1 MRLKKAFNN
10 NALLALDENEEEVI
24 VMGKGIAFGKK
35 SGDRIDES
43 LIQKKFVFDKSEL
56 NEKFSQLFDEI
67 PQQYVEL
74 TVSIV
79 EMAQKELGVR
89 FDSSIYLALSDH
101 ITYAVRRYKKNENL
115 KNALLFEVKKF
126 YPNEFKAAL
135 KSLDMIQYETGCIMT
150 EDEVG
155 YIAMH
160 FVNAQQNGE
169 EMSQTVK
176 VTKMV
181 EDILH
186 IVEYHYQ
193 IKLDENSLN
202 YTRFVTHIRYFARR
216 LFAKELNQDTD
227 DILYQQIRERYPDA
241 YRCVLKVK
249 KYIKENCDIE
259 LTNEE
264 MTYFMLHINRVCSR
278 IKS

>member
-126 YPNEFKAAL
+126 YPNEFKVAL

-150 EDEVG
+150 EDEAG

-249 KYIKENCDIE
+249 THLIKQDIDI
-259 LTNEE
+259 
-264 MTYFMLHINRVCSR
+264 INV
-278 IKS
+278 K

>member
-1 MRLKKAFNN
+1 MKVKKAFNN
-10 NALLALDENEEEVI
+10 NALLALDDHGDEI
-24 VMGKGIAFGKK
+24 ILMGKGIAFQKK
-35 SGDRIDES
+35 AGDEVDES
-43 LIQKKFVFDKSEL
+43 LIQKRFVFDKSEL
-56 NEKFSQLFDEI
+56 NEKFSQLFSEI

-79 EMAQKELGVR
+79 EMAQKELGVKM
-89 FDSSIYLALSDH
+89 DSSIYLALSDH
-101 ITYAVRRYKKNENL
+101 ITYAIRRYKKNENL

-126 YPNEFKAAL
+126 YPKEFKAAV
-135 KSLDMIQYETGCIMT
+135 KALDMIRYETGCIMS
-150 EDEVG
+150 EDEAG

-216 LFAKELNQDTD
+216 LFAKE
-227 DILYQQIRERYPDA
+227 
-241 YRCVLKVK
+241 
-249 KYIKENCDIE
+249 
-259 LTNEE
+259 
-264 MTYFMLHINRVCSR
+264 
-278 IKS
+278 

>member
-1 MRLKKAFNN
+1 MHYCL
-10 NALLALDENEEEVI
+10 
-24 VMGKGIAFGKK
+24 
-35 SGDRIDES
+35 
-43 LIQKKFVFDKSEL
+43 
-56 NEKFSQLFDEI
+56 
-67 PQQYVEL
+67 
-74 TVSIV
+74 
-79 EMAQKELGVR
+79 
-89 FDSSIYLALSDH
+89 
-101 ITYAVRRYKKNENL
+101 
-115 KNALLFEVKKF
+115 KKF

-150 EDEVG
+150 EDEAG